1 MAMPPRDIQAL
12 TAENKLRVVWADR
25 QGEYSFRFLRQQ
37 CQCARCVNEWT
48 GEQILDP
55 DSVAADVSINAM
67 ELVGH
72 YAIRIRWSDGHD
84 SGLYTWERL
93 QELIPP
99 DQ

>member
-1 MAMPPRDIQAL
+1 MIQPPRDIQAHSSDRL
-12 TAENKLRVVWADR
+12 LRIDWGDR
-25 QGEYSFRFLRQQ
+25 RASLPFRFLRQS

-55 DSVAADVSINAM
+55 ESVADDVSIERV
-67 ELVGH
+67 ELVGN

-93 QELIPP
+93 SELSPSK
-99 DQ
+99 